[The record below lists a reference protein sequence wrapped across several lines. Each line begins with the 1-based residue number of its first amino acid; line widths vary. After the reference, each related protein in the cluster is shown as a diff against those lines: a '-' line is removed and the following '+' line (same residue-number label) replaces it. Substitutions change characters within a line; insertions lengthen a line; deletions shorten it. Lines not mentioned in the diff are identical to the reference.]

1 MLRTFAINEKNDFAL
16 DRAGNLQ
23 VLEGAQAIADVC
35 RNAVQ
40 DQLGEMLY
48 AMADG
53 MPTAATVFNNYNP
66 SQFEAAARGIILS
79 VQGVREIE
87 SFTVNRVGEV
97 LRYSAVITLTTA
109 EQVTVN
115 G

>member
-1 MLRTFAINEKNDFAL
+1 MLRTFAINDKNDFAL
-16 DRAGNLQ
+16 DRAGNTQ
-23 VLEGAQAIADVC
+23 VLEGAFAVSDVC

-48 AMADG
+48 AMSEG

-66 SQFEAAARGIILS
+66 SQFEAAARGIILG
-79 VQGVREIE
+79 VPGVREIE
-87 SFTVNRVGEV
+87 SFTVNRTGDV
-97 LRYSAVITLTTA
+97 LRYTAVITLTTA
-109 EQVTVN
+109 EQVTIN